1 MEIKASIPEKRLPYA
16 VLDNVEICSQVM
28 TEEPSGYQGKARPG
42 LYAEE
47 IVKRI

>member
-28 TEEPSGYQGKARPG
+28 TATLTEQSWVYNVEVR
-42 LYAEE
+42 
-47 IVKRI
+47 